1 MLLEDSSIRAKRGR
15 VHCYPTAVLATTAE
29 SPRIAGSVAR
39 HCPFCAQVI
48 RDDPGKDINFIV
60 HMGLWTKEHL
70 MRREWADYIH
80 NLNLRAF

>member
-1 MLLEDSSIRAKRGR
+1 
-15 VHCYPTAVLATTAE
+15 LASTAE
-29 SPRIAGSVAR
+29 PPRVAGSVVR
-39 HCPFCAQVI
+39 RCPFCAQLV
-48 RDDPGKDINFIV
+48 RDEAGKDINFIV